1 MDVRHSV
8 EMSISREEFFRL
20 LPAAVEE
27 FALEGQVVRWSDRGC
42 RGTIRLIPLPAHRL
56 GSVIVPRHR
65 VEIVVEA
72 SSEAAGV
79 TVMERFRRAFLR
91 GGG

>member
-1 MDVRHSV
+1 MDVRHTI
-8 EMSISREEFFRL
+8 EMSVSREEFFRL
-20 LPAAVEE
+20 LSAAVEE

-65 VEIVVEA
+65 VEIVLEGC
-72 SSEAAGV
+72 SEAGAEAF
-79 TVMERFRRAFLR
+79 MERFRRAFLR

>member
-1 MDVRHSV
+1 MDVRHTI
-8 EMSISREEFFRL
+8 EMSVSREEFFRL
-20 LPAAVEE
+20 LPAAVGE

-65 VEIVVEA
+65 VEIVLEGCTEA
-72 SSEAAGV
+72 DSS
-79 TVMERFRRAFLR
+79 TFMDRWHRAFLR

>member
-1 MDVRHSV
+1 MNFHLNL
-8 EMSISREEFFRL
+8 EMSITREEFFRL

-27 FALEGQVVRWSDRGC
+27 FALEAQVVRWSDRGC
-42 RGTIRLIPLPAHRL
+42 RGTIRLIPLPVHRL

-65 VEIVVEA
+65 VEIVMEA
-72 SSEAAGV
+72 RSDAEGV
-79 TVMERFRRAFLR
+79 AFMARFRRAFLR